1 MTRTCIFNVKKKKN
15 IERSKQESKMTSL
28 REFKPLVLSELD
40 LSYASRQKKKKK
52 KKKKKRKECK
62 IKGYMR
68 VNRRCPSQK
77 LTFSKDFGN
86 RKS

>member
-1 MTRTCIFNVKKKKN
+1 MTRTCIFNVKKKN

-52 KKKKKRKECK
+52 KKRMQDH
-62 IKGYMR
+62 GLYA
-68 VNRRCPSQK
+68 
-77 LTFSKDFGN
+77 SKQALPITKTN
-86 RKS
+86 IL

>member
-1 MTRTCIFNVKKKKN
+1 
-15 IERSKQESKMTSL
+15 MTSL

-52 KKKKKRKECK
+52 KKECK
-62 IKGYMR
+62 ITGYMR

-77 LTFSKDFGN
+77 LTFYKDFGN

>member
-1 MTRTCIFNVKKKKN
+1 
-15 IERSKQESKMTSL
+15 MTSL

-40 LSYASRQKKKKK
+40 LSYASQQKKKKK
-52 KKKKKRKECK
+52 KKKECK
-62 IKGYMR
+62 ITGYMR

-77 LTFSKDFGN
+77 LTFYKDFGN

>member
-40 LSYASRQKKKKK
+40 LSYASLQKKKKK
-52 KKKKKRKECK
+52 KKRMQDH
-62 IKGYMR
+62 G
-68 VNRRCPSQK
+68 
-77 LTFSKDFGN
+77 LHASKQALPITKTN
-86 RKS
+86 IL

>member
-1 MTRTCIFNVKKKKN
+1 
-15 IERSKQESKMTSL
+15 MTSL

-52 KKKKKRKECK
+52 ECK
-62 IKGYMR
+62 ITGYMR

-77 LTFSKDFGN
+77 LTFYKDFGN

>member
-1 MTRTCIFNVKKKKN
+1 
-15 IERSKQESKMTSL
+15 MTSL
-28 REFKPLVLSELD
+28 REFKPLVLSVLD
-40 LSYASRQKKKKK
+40 LSYASRQKKK

>member
-1 MTRTCIFNVKKKKN
+1 
-15 IERSKQESKMTSL
+15 MTSL

-40 LSYASRQKKKKK
+40 VSNASRQKKKKK
-52 KKKKKRKECK
+52 KKKKKQEQGEQAGKQAV
-62 IKGYMR
+62 YMR

-77 LTFSKDFGN
+77 LTFYKDFGN

>member
-1 MTRTCIFNVKKKKN
+1 
-15 IERSKQESKMTSL
+15 MTSL
-28 REFKPLVLSELD
+28 REFNPLVLSELD
-40 LSYASRQKKKKK
+40 LSYASRQKKNKKKKKK

>member
-1 MTRTCIFNVKKKKN
+1 MTRTCIFNVKKKKKKN

-52 KKKKKRKECK
+52 KRMQDH
-62 IKGYMR
+62 G
-68 VNRRCPSQK
+68 
-77 LTFSKDFGN
+77 LHASKQALPITKTN
-86 RKS
+86 IL

>member
-1 MTRTCIFNVKKKKN
+1 
-15 IERSKQESKMTSL
+15 MTSL

-52 KKKKKRKECK
+52 KRMQDH
-62 IKGYMR
+62 GLHAS
-68 VNRRCPSQK
+68 NRRCPSQK
-77 LTFSKDFGN
+77 LTFYKDFGN

>member
-1 MTRTCIFNVKKKKN
+1 MTRTRIFNVKKKKKK

-52 KKKKKRKECK
+52 KKKEKNARS
-62 IKGYMR
+62 R
-68 VNRRCPSQK
+68 VTCE
-77 LTFSKDFGN
+77 
-86 RKS
+86 

>member
-1 MTRTCIFNVKKKKN
+1 
-15 IERSKQESKMTSL
+15 MTSL

-40 LSYASRQKKKKK
+40 LSYASRQKKNKQKK

-62 IKGYMR
+62 IKGYIR
-68 VNRRCPSQK
+68 ANRRCPSQK
-77 LTFSKDFGN
+77 LTFSKHFGN